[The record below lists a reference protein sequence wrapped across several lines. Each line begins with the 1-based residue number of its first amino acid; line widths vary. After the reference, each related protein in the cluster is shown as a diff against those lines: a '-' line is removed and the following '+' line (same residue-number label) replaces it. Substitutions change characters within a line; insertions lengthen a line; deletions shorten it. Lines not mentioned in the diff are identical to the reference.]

1 MRGKTSMRRGAKA
14 HVGNDLLYNGQ
25 VRSQLRSGDVLLFQ
39 GNVALS
45 RMIEAVEGGTYS
57 HSAFVLRW
65 GHRAMVV
72 QAEFPRLEAVPT
84 SIAVKKYSGRVD
96 WYRIPDD
103 EYAKLDLDTL
113 TDEATRLLGR
123 GFAVLDLLR
132 VGLYNILEKPIPVE
146 RNDDDSL
153 FCSEYVARCFRVAGY
168 PLVDGTNDHAVSPDK
183 LRDGNRLLKMG
194 TIHWDADNRHK
205 ALSVGFATPES
216 HRSRG
221 HARPEP
227 RN

>member
-1 MRGKTSMRRGAKA
+1 MHGKSSKA
-14 HVGNDLLYNGQ
+14 HGSPAKPGNDLLYNGH

-45 RMIEAVEGGTYS
+45 RMIEAVEGGEYS

-96 WYRIPDD
+96 WYRIPDH

-123 GFAVLDLLR
+123 GFAVLDLIR
-132 VGLYNILEKPIPVE
+132 VGIYNILEKPIPVE
-146 RNDDDSL
+146 RNGDDSL

-168 PLVDGTNDHAVSPDK
+168 PLVDGDNDHAVSPDK
-183 LRDGNRLLKMG
+183 LKDGKRLVKMG
-194 TIHWDADNRHK
+194 TIHWDDDNRHK
-205 ALSVGFATPES
+205 ALSTGFSTPES

-221 HARPEP
+221 SRQPAPGA
-227 RN
+227 